1 MRTLNL
7 NVPILYDFLVLNNL
21 CFPYPKLLRHSKS
34 TLDEY
39 NIKVENDVLQKKWFY
54 MDQTKSHVLKE
65 GSPNYCKV
73 MAAIYSDLGSS
84 AKQEQI
90 TAVVAGVL

>member
-21 CFPYPKLLRHSKS
+21 CFPYPKLLRHSKC

-39 NIKVENDVLQKKWFY
+39 NIKVENDVLQKNGFIWTKQKA
-54 MDQTKSHVLKE
+54 MSLRKVLQTIAKLWLLFTLTWEVLQNKSK
-65 GSPNYCKV
+65 
-73 MAAIYSDLGSS
+73 
-84 AKQEQI
+84 
-90 TAVVAGVL
+90 